1 MMPAALLHRARI
13 LLVDDHELC
22 NTVLA
27 QLLRSAGYTEVS
39 TTCDPTAVT
48 ALHRRHAYDLI
59 VLDLQMPDMDGF
71 QVLAALHQIEADQY
85 LPVLVLS
92 SQHESKLAALEA
104 GAKDFLAKPY
114 DPGELLSRL
123 RNLLDVR
130 LLYNDTRAY
139 GQRMASYDSLT
150 GLPNRQLFSQSLA
163 AQLAAA
169 QPLPS
174 ALLLIDLDGFT
185 AINDT
190 LGYPAGDG
198 VLRLLAQRLNRLAP
212 PSASLARFGNDEFA
226 MLLPALEQSS
236 DSNRVVAMIQA
247 ALHEP
252 FNLPDGCHTLSVS
265 IGVALYPD
273 DAVDAATL
281 IRYAHIALQR
291 ARQEGSNHCTYFT
304 YAMNEQAQH
313 RYQLEQALRQACAQH
328 EFELYYQPK
337 VHLGSGRMVG
347 TEALL
352 RWNRPG
358 HGVVSPVE
366 FIPLLEQTGMIV
378 EVGAWVIEQ
387 ACRQI
392 ALWAQDPGGPLPVA
406 VNVASRQFTDNTL
419 VSTVSEALQRHQ
431 INPALLSLEVTESAL
446 MDDVTRTAATL
457 STLWAMGVRI
467 AIDDFG
473 TGYSSLAYLR
483 HFPVDTLKID
493 IAFIRE
499 LPHNADDAAVVRAI
513 IAMAH
518 SLKLKVVAEG
528 VETAEQLAYLGNY
541 DCDQIQGYYF
551 SRPLAAAMMTQLLR
565 QDARLN
571 VQPGAGIASG
581 QRL

>member
-1 MMPAALLHRARI
+1 MIAAALLHRARI
-13 LLVDDHELC
+13 LLVDDQELS
-22 NTVLA
+22 NHVLT
-27 QLLRSAGYTEVS
+27 QLLTTAGYTAVS
-39 TTCDPTAVT
+39 STCDALNV
-48 ALHRRHAYDLI
+48 AELHRRNAYDLI
-59 VLDLQMPDMDGF
+59 VLDLQMPGMDGF
-71 QVLAALHQIEADQY
+71 QVLEALYQIEADQY

-92 SQHESKLAALEA
+92 AQHDSKLAALEA

-114 DPGELLSRL
+114 DPGELLSRI
-123 RNLLDVR
+123 RNLLEVR

-139 GQRMASYDSLT
+139 GLRMASYDSLT

-163 AQLAAA
+163 TQLAAA
-169 QPLPS
+169 QPHPS

-185 AINDT
+185 TLNDT
-190 LGYPAGDG
+190 QGYPAGDG
-198 VLRLLAQRLNRLAP
+198 VLSLLAQRLNRLAP
-212 PSASLARFGNDEFA
+212 PRASLARFGNDEFA
-226 MLLPALEQSS
+226 LLLPALEHGG
-236 DSNRVVAMIQA
+236 DCAHIVGMIRA

-252 FNLPDGCHTLSVS
+252 FPLPDGRRALSVS
-265 IGVALYPD
+265 MGVALYPD

-281 IRYAHIALQR
+281 IRYANIALHQ
-291 ARQEGSNHCTYFT
+291 AKQSGSNQCSYFT

-313 RYQLEQALRQACAQH
+313 RYQLEQALRHAYASD

-337 VHLGSGRMVG
+337 VHLRTGRMVG

-358 HGVVSPVE
+358 HGIVAPAE
-366 FIPLLEQTGMIV
+366 FIPLLEQTGMIR

-387 ACRQI
+387 ACQQI
-392 ALWAQDPGGPLPVA
+392 AQWANDEAGPLPVA
-406 VNVASRQFTDNTL
+406 VNVASHQFSTDTL
-419 VSTVSEALQRHQ
+419 VATVAEAMQRHQ
-431 INPALLSLEVTESAL
+431 IDPALLSLEVTETAL
-446 MDDVTRTAATL
+446 MEDLSRTAATL
-457 STLWAMGVRI
+457 SELWSMGVRI

-483 HFPVDTLKID
+483 RFPVDTLKID

-528 VETAEQLAYLGNY
+528 VETAEQLAYLAEHG
-541 DCDQIQGYYF
+541 CDLIQGYYF
-551 SRPLAAAMMTQLLR
+551 SRPIPADMMTQLLR
-565 QDARLN
+565 QDARLAYT
-571 VQPGAGIASG
+571 PAGSSE
-581 QRL
+581 RL